1 MSILI
6 GLTGP
11 TGAGKSSATAVC
23 AKFGLC
29 VIACDLLARR
39 AVEKGTAGLAALT
52 EAFGEEIL
60 LPGGALDRKALAAE
74 AFSSPER
81 TELLNRVLLPHISR
95 LVIAEAEGK
104 NALLDA
110 PTLFES
116 GLDKLCTATVAV
128 TAERG
133 IRRARIIARDGLTA
147 EQADLRLNAGK
158 TDEYYKKRAD
168 FLIYNNGD
176 ENAFLQRFSDI
187 IEKIYGGNENGR

>member
-11 TGAGKSSATAVC
+11 TGAGKSSAASAC
-23 AKFGLC
+23 AGMGLD
-29 VIACDLLARR
+29 VIDCDLLARR
-39 AVEKGTAGLAALT
+39 AVEKGTPGLAALT
-52 EAFGEEIL
+52 EAFGEKIL
-60 LPGGALDRKALAAE
+60 LSDGALNRKALAAA

-81 TELLNRVLLPHISR
+81 TELLNRVLLPHIAR
-95 LVIAEAEGK
+95 LVTAVAEGK

-128 TAERG
+128 TADRK
-133 IRRARIIARDGLTA
+133 IRRARIISRDGLTP

-158 TDEYYKKRAD
+158 TDEFYRSRAD
-168 FLIYNNGD
+168 FLLYNNGD
-176 ENAFLQRFSDI
+176 ENAFLKRFSDI
-187 IEKIYGGNENGR
+187 IKKIYGGNENVR